1 MKEIKA
7 FFTKT
12 PTGGIF
18 LALILV
24 CALFSSMTSRFLTPT
39 NISVILN
46 QVSVNAILAF
56 GVTFVIIAG
65 GIDLSLGSLVAVC
78 GVVVALLSQNN
89 EYSLWLA
96 IIGTLIAGIA
106 LGALNGIIV
115 VLTKV
120 PPFIVTLGTMTIG
133 RGVALILS
141 KGRPISELNESL
153 NFLGNGDL
161 LGIPIPILFLV
172 LSYATCHI
180 LLTKT
185 IFGRYV
191 KAIGGNEM
199 ASYVAGVR
207 VNRIKL
213 YVYMI
218 SGLFAAL
225 AGILLTARINTGQP
239 NAGLGFELDAI
250 AAVIIGGTSTRG
262 GKGTITGTL
271 LGVLFI
277 GVINN
282 GLDLINVSAY
292 WQQVIMG
299 GIIILAVVLDGL
311 YQKLKM
317 NI

>member
-1 MKEIKA
+1 MKELKA

-24 CALFSSMTSRFLTPT
+24 CTLFSSMTSRFLTPT

-96 IIGTLIAGIA
+96 IIGTLIAGIG

-161 LGIPIPILFLV
+161 FGIPIPILFLV